1 MAVEA
6 GGSAL
11 DALESAAIFERRS
24 WTHLCSG
31 RSQEAKRLVAESQ
44 QVPIA
49 VRIQGIHG
57 V

>member
-6 GGSAL
+6 GGGTL
-11 DALESAAIFERRS
+11 DALESAAILERRS

-31 RSQEAKRLVAESQ
+31 RSQKAKRLVAERQ